1 VPAKASNGVLG
12 SEAQGQPGLRL
23 ESFMDVYIYIYIQ
36 VCSAPACSMHHA
48 RAPSNPLSPSAP
60 MHAVL
65 IAPPASPKQAKI
77 PNNVFP
83 QKGKKAPKNPKPDP
97 PHQGHKS
104 IHRNAI

>member
-1 VPAKASNGVLG
+1 MGFWVLKLRASQA
-12 SEAQGQPGLRL
+12 SGLRVL
-23 ESFMDVYIYIYIQ
+23 WMYIYIYIYIQ